1 MTAHVQQIR
10 QQQRELL
17 AELDKQRVDHAQRA
31 LQLVA
36 DPTDPDLIEAVE
48 ASVARIEAL
57 QKRLALFEA
66 AISGAQVRDTQDAR
80 AERRAEAVG
89 ARAQLGTL
97 TGQRQAVAGAIDAAV
112 ATLGDLL
119 AQFDDLSTQISRA
132 AHCVTKACT
141 TRDDR
146 YRLTKLQRSVEMAHA
161 RIAHTFGAALT
172 DARVGDAL
180 AEGNPDPL
188 RSYKR
193 SQGDKKQ
200 SVAEGVA
207 SRQDKL
213 LAHLDDVLENSK

>member
-1 MTAHVQQIR
+1 MNQVEKIRREQRQLIGQID
-10 QQQRELL
+10 E
-17 AELDKQRVDHAQRA
+17 QRA
-31 LQLVA
+31 
-36 DPTDPDLIEAVE
+36 THE
-48 ASVARIEAL
+48 
-57 QKRLALFEA
+57 RLALELVAAPGDPEVVKALEA
-66 AISGAQVRDTQDAR
+66 SSAAMGELQRRLQLYTDAM
-80 AERRAEAVG
+80 AAAAVKDAADKATALRAEAVG